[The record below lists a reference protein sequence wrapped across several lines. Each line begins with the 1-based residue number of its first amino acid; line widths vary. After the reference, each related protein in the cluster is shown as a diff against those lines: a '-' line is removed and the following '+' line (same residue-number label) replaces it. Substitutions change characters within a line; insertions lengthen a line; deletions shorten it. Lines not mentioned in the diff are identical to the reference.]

1 VFNTKNLKVRWK
13 MKKIFNNIEMI
24 LGSMA
29 ISVTILS
36 VIMNV
41 FLRYGFGIQFI
52 WVEEVSVGC
61 FVWAVFLGATAA
73 YKEKTL
79 IGVEAL
85 TQMLPFKARRG
96 LEIIVYTFLLVLNV
110 TLCYL
115 SFKYTAHS
123 KKLTPGLEVSYAYI
137 NSSMIVSFGLMSLY
151 SVKFLIDDVM
161 LFVSELKERKN

>member
-1 VFNTKNLKVRWK
+1 MV
-13 MKKIFNNIEMI
+13 KKIFENIEMI
-24 LGSMA
+24 LGSIA

-73 YKEKTL
+73 YKEKAL
-79 IGVEAL
+79 IGVEVL
-85 TQMLPFKARRG
+85 TQMLPFKSKRV
-96 LEIIVYTFLLVLNV
+96 LEVIIYTFLLALNV
-110 TLCYL
+110 LLCYL
-115 SFKYTAHS
+115 SFVYTIQS

-137 NSSMIVSFGLMSLY
+137 NSSMIVSFGLMSIY
-151 SVKFLIDDVM
+151 SLKFLVEDIA
-161 LFVSELKERKN
+161 LFAKQLKERKG